1 MEEPTS
7 RRLRILVC
15 GDAFVGKTTLI
26 DVLCGEYDDISKS
39 ETRRLLTSG
48 GEKTTVGCYVN
59 VRNHVTH
66 ERTRRRRQYIADSAS
81 TTTTTTT
88 ATLAAAA
95 NTTATITTTTPSSSC
110 AVEFVEVGGSR
121 QYTMTRS
128 VLYDRIHAVLLV
140 HDVTNPKTLSSLA
153 STWLRELT
161 IADQQRIRHGGISA
175 RHRLGDDESP
185 LGEGEGDEATA
196 GGGGGGGGRQRRLTA
211 SDLSAAQVSLL
222 QRIPVLIV
230 GTKLDLLHGGASEMV
245 KLTSSKYE
253 QSVMATVFANGAP
266 PGDGSSGG
274 SSGGGGGSGGGSGRK
289 SCVIDT
295 YEAAEEA
302 VSYRNEGCRME
313 QILQFLDGVES
324 TSKGGSETA

>member
-66 ERTRRRRQYIADSAS
+66 ERTRRRRQYIADSATAAN
-81 TTTTTTT
+81 TTAT
-88 ATLAAAA
+88 ATLATAA

-110 AVEFVEVGGSR
+110 AMEFVEVGGSR

-140 HDVTNPKTLSSLA
+140 HDVTNRKTMSSLA

-185 LGEGEGDEATA
+185 LGEGEGDEAAAA
-196 GGGGGGGGRQRRLTA
+196 GGGGATGGGRQRRLTA

-253 QSVMATVFANGAP
+253 QSVLATVFANGAP
-266 PGDGSSGG
+266 PGDGSSSG
-274 SSGGGGGSGGGSGRK
+274 SSGGGGGGGGRK
-289 SCVIDT
+289 SCIVIDT

-324 TSKGGSETA
+324 SSKGGSETA